1 MLGSGSIFLS
11 LLGSSRR
18 GSPMGQ
24 AASVETLHMPVSL
37 CLGRK
42 RRRLGQRKERNRE
55 MVEQQTDRQTSP
67 GRDGSPAQTACGCR
81 GGVYLVRNT
90 SRAFLPQP
98 QGWGHVFQHLKH
110 VIVTDAPTGDPAHRT
125 EAEWG
130 PQEGSTGGVRQEGG
144 GGSRQENRAS

>member
-1 MLGSGSIFLS
+1 MSI
-11 LLGSSRR
+11 
-18 GSPMGQ
+18 
-24 AASVETLHMPVSL
+24 SL

-55 MVEQQTDRQTSP
+55 TVEQQTDRQAP
-67 GRDGSPAQTACGCR
+67 EEMGAQHRQPVACS
-81 GGVYLVRNT
+81 GGVYLVCNA

-98 QGWGHVFQHLKH
+98 QGRGHVFQHLKH

-130 PQEGSTGGVRQEGG
+130 PQEGSMGGVWQEGG